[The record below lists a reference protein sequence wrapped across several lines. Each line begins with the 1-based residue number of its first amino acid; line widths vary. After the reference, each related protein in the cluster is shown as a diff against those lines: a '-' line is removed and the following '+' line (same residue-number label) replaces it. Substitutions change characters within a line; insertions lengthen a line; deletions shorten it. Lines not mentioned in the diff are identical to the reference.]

1 MFLVYCVLTMCIYIY
16 TVCIVTQREIPQG
29 QRFHHPFKPYD
40 RPGSPVIIKLIACN
54 KTPRKGHWFYCN
66 RCNQN
71 VMKEYYNTHGTA

>member
-1 MFLVYCVLTMCIYIY
+1 MFLVYCVTYDVYIYIC

-54 KTPRKGHWFYCN
+54 KTHKKDTGFIVTDVIR
-66 RCNQN
+66 
-71 VMKEYYNTHGTA
+71 M